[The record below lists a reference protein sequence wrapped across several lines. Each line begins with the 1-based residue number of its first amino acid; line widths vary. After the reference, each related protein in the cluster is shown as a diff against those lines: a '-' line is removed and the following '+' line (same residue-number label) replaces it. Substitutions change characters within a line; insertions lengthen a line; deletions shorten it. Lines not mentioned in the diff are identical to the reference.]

1 MRFDEPDDVG
11 EILGLLTSSR
21 AMTRSTSPSR
31 PDSGPWGSS
40 GNSHH
45 RCKRLGREKKPVGI
59 ARQFHE
65 VPPLVEAFGSIVDAI
80 EDHRHEGK
88 RAACLVAIA
97 KGLGEQPVAEPVS
110 LVATIDSEP
119 GKDRHRERPA
129 GEFSRDL
136 SGEVAKINL
145 PCREGVVSGDAASGG
160 RQDLRC

>member
-11 EILGLLTSSR
+11 EILGLAYVVKGHDEIDVPIASR
-21 AMTRSTSPSR
+21 FGAV
-31 PDSGPWGSS
+31 GSS

-45 RCKRLGREKKPVGI
+45 RRKRLGREKQPVGI

-65 VPPLVEAFGSIVDAI
+65 VPPLVGAFGSIVDAI

-97 KGLGEQPVAEPVS
+97 KGLSEQPVAEPVS

-129 GEFSRDL
+129 GECSRDL